1 MTKSNRDLATAEEG
15 FSLISNQKL
24 LSLYT
29 TMLACRRI
37 AEQAGNIRAIRSA
50 DSVQGHEASVV
61 GTAIDLLPQDT
72 ATHTLSPD
80 AAFAAANSSVT
91 ISPSL
96 KQAVRSAAD
105 SKSGQITV
113 VLAGGKLVAQ
123 PAWHKA
129 LALAADKRLPILFV
143 VLSGRAGSNAE
154 AGELHIPQTENEPS
168 LPLIN
173 VDGNDVVAVYRVA
186 TEAITH
192 ARKGH
197 GPALIDCRPST
208 ASDPI
213 ENMRKYLIGKGID
226 PAA

>member
-37 AEQAGNIRAIRSA
+37 AEQASSNRKSIASILS
-50 DSVQGHEASVV
+50 HEASVV
-61 GTAIDLLPQDT
+61 GVAIDLLPQDT

-91 ISPSL
+91 KSPSMM
-96 KQAVRSAAD
+96 QAVRSAAD

-113 VLAGGKLVAQ
+113 VFAGGKLVAQ
-123 PAWHKA
+123 PAWRKA
-129 LALAADKRLPILFV
+129 LALATDKRLPILFV
-143 VLSGRAGSNAE
+143 VISGRADSNAE
-154 AGELHIPQTENEPS
+154 AGELRIPQIENEPS

-197 GPALIDCRPST
+197 GPALIDCRLSA

>member
-24 LSLYT
+24 RSLYT
-29 TMLACRRI
+29 TMLACRDI
-37 AEQAGNIRAIRSA
+37 AQQASGGRKSA
-50 DSVQGHEASVV
+50 GSILGHEAAVV
-61 GTAIDLLPQDT
+61 GACIDLLRHDT
-72 ATHTLSPD
+72 VAHTLTPE
-80 AAFAAANSSVT
+80 AAFAAVNSSVAT
-91 ISPSL
+91 SPDMKL
-96 KQAVRSAAD
+96 ALRSAAG
-105 SKSGQITV
+105 SSTPGHISV
-113 VLAGGKLVAQ
+113 VLAGSKQLAQ

-129 LALAADKRLPILFV
+129 MALAADDKLPVLFV
-143 VLSGRAGSNAE
+143 ALSGRRVAGAE
-154 AGELHIPQTENEPS
+154 AGELRIPQTENEPS

-186 TEAITH
+186 TEAIAH

-197 GPALIDCRPST
+197 GPALIDCLLST

-226 PAA
+226 PAG